1 MSLISSSNNSL
12 DGFPLDSLFEECTR
26 FFDLDVDNDLISNE
40 AGVNFVTAKVFPSCE
55 VRAFVIF
62 LPFVYK
68 CREYETIK
76 VFDWMVTLIRFK
88 RMASSS
94 LGTLPARWDTL

>member
-1 MSLISSSNNSL
+1 MSLISSSSNSL

-40 AGVNFVTAKVFPSCE
+40 AGMNFVTAKVFPSRE

-62 LPFVYK
+62 LLLVYK
-68 CREYETIK
+68 CRECQTVK
-76 VFDWMVTLIRFK
+76 VSDWMVTLIRFK

-94 LGTLPARWDTL
+94 LGTLPAHWDIL